1 MLLLLY
7 AALKT
12 WPSGAAARSGLGTFG
27 YPHPQLPD
35 LKHLITSQTHCVN
48 MELLSCRGHVMN
60 NDKQRGVNYHVM
72 YEFGN
77 SYFWISFVLSR
88 RSWCLCTRCRGLC
101 VHRASRRPGSGAPWG
116 ILRGWAAPVWSRV
129 FGSINA
135 QPSQQS
141 PDANEMYLIGLHE
154 SSAKWESRGKCATK
168 RQLLFK
174 IAAGL

>member
-1 MLLLLY
+1 
-7 AALKT
+7 
-12 WPSGAAARSGLGTFG
+12 
-27 YPHPQLPD
+27 
-35 LKHLITSQTHCVN
+35 
-48 MELLSCRGHVMN
+48 
-60 NDKQRGVNYHVM
+60 M

-77 SYFWISFVLSR
+77 SFFWISFVLSR

-101 VHRASRRPGSGAPWG
+101 VQRASRRPGSGAPWG

-141 PDANEMYLIGLHE
+141 PDANEMYIIGLHE

-174 IAAGL
+174 IAAGLLKKNIGLAWPVIESGMLLMSFALQNRKEGNLTCGKIMSTETPILYRQYTTA

>member
-1 MLLLLY
+1 M
-7 AALKT
+7 
-12 WPSGAAARSGLGTFG
+12 RS
-27 YPHPQLPD
+27 YHELPF
-35 LKHLITSQTHCVN
+35 T
-48 MELLSCRGHVMN
+48 
-60 NDKQRGVNYHVM
+60 M

-101 VHRASRRPGSGAPWG
+101 VQRASRCPGSGAPWG

-141 PDANEMYLIGLHE
+141 PDANEMYTIGLHE
-154 SSAKWESRGKCATK
+154 SSAKWESREKCATK
-168 RQLLFK
+168 RQLLLKF
-174 IAAGL
+174 AAGLCKTYWVGLTSDWVRHAPHVICSTESQRG